1 MVLYKGGVPH
11 KIKINNSIAP
21 EVRQLKE
28 LTTYGL
34 GGRAEIY
41 FPENLYEAKRAY
53 SVALSHGA
61 PPLVLGNGSDILAA
75 DGGCMREI
83 ICTKKLTGIVRVA
96 DDRLFCLA
104 GTKVSTLLNYCRLR
118 GLGGLEYLVNI
129 PATIGGI
136 AYMNGGAAGKYIGE
150 NVVSVTL
157 YNGKTVKLCNYACHY
172 SYKHS
177 TMRDINALILSI
189 LLKVDVSE
197 QSVVEERIKEFSRRR
212 RNLPKGK
219 SCGCVFKNP
228 AGDYAARLIEKAG
241 LKGRRIGG
249 AFVSDEHANFII
261 NDGGS
266 ASDVF
271 RLISLVR
278 EEVKLRFGVTLEEE
292 VIYFGDFER

>member
-1 MVLYKGGVPH
+1 M
-11 KIKINNSIAP
+11 
-21 EVRQLKE
+21 
-28 LTTYGL
+28 
-34 GGRAEIY
+34 
-41 FPENLYEAKRAY
+41 
-53 SVALSHGA
+53 SHGA

-157 YNGKTVKLCNYACHY
+157 YNGKTVKLSNYACHY

-177 TMRDINALILSI
+177 TMRDINAIILSI
-189 LLKVDVSE
+189 LLKVYPSTRQE
-197 QSVVEERIKEFSRRR
+197 IEERLSAYSARRAH
-212 RNLPKGK
+212 LPTGR

-228 AGDYAARLIEKAG
+228 QGDYAARLIEMAG
-241 LKGRRIGG
+241 MKGQSCGG
-249 AFVSDEHANFII
+249 AYVSPVHANFII
-261 NDGGS
+261 SDGGS
-266 ASDVF
+266 AEDVCK
-271 RLISLVR
+271 LIELVR
-278 EEVKLRFGVTLEEE
+278 EAVWRKFGVLLENE
-292 VIYFGDFER
+292 VVLLGDFEACKS